1 MFMGS
6 KFTIKQI
13 FHDHWSSF
21 LSNTPNVRPVVIS
34 EVQKSMECGDPS
46 KGYALYYCDHCF
58 KFKYVP
64 FRCKSR
70 FCNTCGTSFQ
80 MDRSYSISAKLIN
93 CRHRHIVF
101 TIPEELRIFFRRDR
115 ELLFTAS
122 AQSMFDWFF
131 SLNKSQ
137 HFTPGIVNSLHTFGR
152 DLKWNPHIHMLI
164 TEGGSG
170 NSSVWRDIKHF
181 PFTMLRKKWQT
192 TLLFHME
199 QALGKS
205 HFRKLKNQLYSDN
218 PEGFYV
224 HAPSSNFNSPNTVA
238 NYITRYIGRPA
249 MAQSRIINYDGT
261 FVTFWY
267 QRHEDNSRVEETLP
281 AHKFIKRLI
290 IHIPQKHFN
299 MLRCSCCGNY
309 MEFFHIFIPGSIAS
323 APP

>member
-1 MFMGS
+1 
-6 KFTIKQI
+6 
-13 FHDHWSSF
+13 
-21 LSNTPNVRPVVIS
+21 
-34 EVQKSMECGDPS
+34 
-46 KGYALYYCDHCF
+46 
-58 KFKYVP
+58 
-64 FRCKSR
+64 
-70 FCNTCGTSFQ
+70 
-80 MDRSYSISAKLIN
+80 
-93 CRHRHIVF
+93 
-101 TIPEELRIFFRRDR
+101 
-115 ELLFTAS
+115 
-122 AQSMFDWFF
+122 MFDWFF

-281 AHKFIKRLI
+281 AHEFIKRLI

-299 MLRCSCCGNY
+299 MLRYYGLYSKKHKFQDKLLHLLSRSQVKAKKFFKRWAFRIEQSFGFDPTRCSCCGNY